1 MFGMKKEEKPNKSL
15 TVDSLIGEEIE
26 IIGNVKGSGNIRIDG
41 IIEGDV
47 NYNGSITLGE
57 TGKVKG
63 NIICEDI
70 IIAGEINGN
79 VNAKDKLTL
88 LPTGNLT
95 GDMEVE
101 TLVIHEK
108 ANFEGNCKM
117 VSTPNNIK
125 ELNTEK
131 KTEK

>member
-15 TVDSLIGEEIE
+15 TVDSLIGENIK
-26 IIGNVKGSGNIRIDG
+26 IIGKIEGSGNLRIDG

-47 NYNGSITLGE
+47 DYNGSITLGE

-70 IIAGEINGN
+70 VIAGKINGN
-79 VNAKDKLTL
+79 VIAKDKLTL

-101 TLVIHEK
+101 NLVIHEK
-108 ANFEGNCKM
+108 ANFDGKCKM
-117 VSTPNNIK
+117 VSTPSNVEKLNI
-125 ELNTEK
+125 EK
-131 KTEK
+131 KVEK

>member
-1 MFGMKKEEKPNKSL
+1 MFGMKKEEKTNKSL
-15 TVDSLIGEEIE
+15 TVDSLIGENIK
-26 IIGNVKGSGNIRIDG
+26 IIGKIEGSGNLRIDG

-47 NYNGSITLGE
+47 DYNGSITLGE

-70 IIAGEINGN
+70 VIAGKINGN

-101 TLVIHEK
+101 NLVIHEK
-108 ANFEGNCKM
+108 ANFDGKCKM
-117 VSTPNNIK
+117 VSTPNNVK
-125 ELNTEK
+125 KLDTEK
-131 KTEK
+131 QNDK